1 MEIEMK
7 LAEPLVGE
15 RTAIRNYKKSDLPF
29 LTEMWLDEE
38 NGKYLSDPTLEYV
51 NDMYQHALDDL
62 ENSKDGY
69 YLVVESI
76 KDGDPIG
83 SAGIFPTADGKY
95 DIGYCVHK
103 SRWRQ
108 GLGSEIVALLLKW
121 LEQQGAA
128 QVTAEVAVDNLPSNR
143 LLQKFGFTV
152 KRKSTFQKYNMTT
165 QFDSY
170 IYAKELSL

>member
-1 MEIEMK
+1 MK

-15 RTAIRNYKKSDLPF
+15 RTVIRNYKKSDLSF
-29 LTEMWLDEE
+29 LTGMWLDEE
-38 NGKYLSDPTLEYV
+38 NGKYLSDPTLKYV
-51 NDMYQHALDDL
+51 NDVYQHALDHL
-62 ENSKDGY
+62 ETSKDGY

-76 KDGDPIG
+76 NSGDPIG
-83 SAGIFPTADGKY
+83 SAGIFPMADGKY

-103 SRWRQ
+103 SRWRH
-108 GLGSEIVALLLKW
+108 GFGSEIVALLLKW

-128 QVTAEVAVDNLPSNR
+128 QVMAEVAVDNLPSNR
-143 LLQKFGFTV
+143 LLQKFGFTIE
-152 KRKSTFQKYNMTT
+152 RKSTFQKYNMTT